1 MPTRY
6 FSDIHGVCPY
16 NIIDSAAIAAKIG
29 CTSAIQNNLPFI
41 LYCTRF
47 ALLCSYRCEDR
58 LHLDNF
64 KIIFHLFCIVLG
76 LHYLCMEQSY

>member
-29 CTSAIQNNLPFI
+29 CTSTIQNNLPFI

-47 ALLCSYRCEDR
+47 ALS
-58 LHLDNF
+58 LHGT
-64 KIIFHLFCIVLG
+64 IILTQLSPVSSGFEVVSLSGFG
-76 LHYLCMEQSY
+76 